1 MQGDETQNPTR
12 LLFGHEDVEGAI
24 MRTNYIL
31 LAALAGAAACA
42 SSTALAAPGDVF
54 WGTARAK
61 DGDSLVVGSRE
72 VRLFGVDAPE
82 FDQTCKRAGT
92 NWQCGT
98 EAAEKLAALVTGRE
112 VRCVSSGEDQYERTL
127 ATCTVGQVDVN
138 RTMVATGFAVAF
150 RRYSTDYVSAEDSA
164 KVNRRGLWSGEFQMP
179 QAFRAAEQP
188 TPPSRPNAARAST
201 RSNTQPAEVVRSAR
215 SACNIKGNR
224 NRKGQWI
231 YHVPGMPYYDQTRA
245 EDIFCTEAEAQRAGY
260 RRAIV
265 RR

>member
-1 MQGDETQNPTR
+1 
-12 LLFGHEDVEGAI
+12 
-24 MRTNYIL
+24 MRSHHTPFV
-31 LAALAGAAACA
+31 LAALAIALA
-42 SSTALAAPGDVF
+42 STVATAAPGEIF

-72 VRLFGVDAPE
+72 VRLFGIDAPE
-82 FDQTCKRAGT
+82 FDQSCKRAGT

-98 EAAEKLAALVTGRE
+98 EAAQKLAALVTGRE
-112 VRCVSSGEDQYERTL
+112 VRCVSSGVDQYARTL
-127 ATCTVGQVDVN
+127 ATCTVGQVDIN

-150 RRYSTDYVSAEDSA
+150 RRYSSNYVSAEESA
-164 KVNRRGLWSGEFQMP
+164 KVKRRGLWSGEFQMP

-188 TPPSRPNAARAST
+188 TAPSRLSAG
-201 RSNTQPAEVVRSAR
+201 RSDLPVKSSSNYSAVRSKGN
-215 SACNIKGNR
+215 CNIKGNR

-245 EDIFCTEAEAQRAGY
+245 EDIFCTEAEAQAAGY

>member
-1 MQGDETQNPTR
+1 
-12 LLFGHEDVEGAI
+12 

-31 LAALAGAAACA
+31 LAAISGLAAFA
-42 SSTALAAPGDVF
+42 SSTALAAPGEVF
-54 WGTARAK
+54 WGIARAK
-61 DGDSLVVGSRE
+61 DGDSLDVGSRD

-82 FDQTCKRAGT
+82 FDQACKRAGT

-98 EAAEKLAALVTGRE
+98 EAAQRLAALVTGRE
-112 VRCVSSGEDQYERTL
+112 VRCVSSGEDQYGRTL

-138 RTMVATGFAVAF
+138 RTMVASGFAVAF
-150 RRYSTDYVSAEDSA
+150 RRYSSDYVSAEESA

-179 QAFRAAEQP
+179 QAFRAAEQS
-188 TPPSRPNAARAST
+188 TRPSRPGAASANA
-201 RSNTQPAEVVRSAR
+201 RSKAQGAKVVRPAR
-215 SACNIKGNR
+215 STCTIKGNR

-245 EDIFCTEAEAQRAGY
+245 EDIFCTEAEAQAAGY

>member
-1 MQGDETQNPTR
+1 
-12 LLFGHEDVEGAI
+12 
-24 MRTNYIL
+24 MRTSCIL
-31 LAALAGAAACA
+31 FAAIAGAAACA

-54 WGTARAK
+54 YGTARAK
-61 DGDSLVVGSRE
+61 DGDSLIVGSRE

-82 FDQTCKRAGT
+82 FNQVCKRAGT

-98 EAAEKLAALVTGRE
+98 DAAEKLATLVTGRE
-112 VRCVSSGEDQYERTL
+112 VRCVSSGEDQYGRTL

-138 RTMVATGFAVAF
+138 RTMVSSGLAVAF
-150 RRYSTDYVSAEDSA
+150 RRYSSDYVSAEESA
-164 KVNRRGLWSGEFQMP
+164 KLNRRGLWSGEFQMP

-188 TPPSRPNAARAST
+188 TPPSRPLAARTNT
-201 RSNTQPAEVVRSAR
+201 RSKTQPAEAR
-215 SACNIKGNR
+215 RGRKTCNIKGNR
-224 NRKGQWI
+224 NRRGQWI

-245 EDIFCTEAEAQRAGY
+245 EDIFCTEAEAQAAGY

>member
-1 MQGDETQNPTR
+1 MISN
-12 LLFGHEDVEGAI
+12 H
-24 MRTNYIL
+24 IL
-31 LAALAGAAACA
+31 LAVAAWAAASA
-42 SSTALAAPGDVF
+42 SSTAVAALGEVF

-82 FDQTCKRAGT
+82 FDQICKRAGT
-92 NWQCGT
+92 NWPCGT

-112 VRCVSSGEDQYERTL
+112 VRCLSSGEDQYGRTL

-150 RRYSTDYVSAEDSA
+150 RRYSSDYVSAEESA
-164 KVNRRGLWSGEFQMP
+164 KVSRRGLWSGEFQMP

-188 TPPSRPNAARAST
+188 TTPSRSGAGRSGSRAKSSPNQSAD
-201 RSNTQPAEVVRSAR
+201 RSNGN
-215 SACNIKGNR
+215 CNIKGNR

-245 EDIFCTEAEAQRAGY
+245 EDIFCTEAQAQAAGY

>member
-1 MQGDETQNPTR
+1 
-12 LLFGHEDVEGAI
+12 

-31 LAALAGAAACA
+31 LAAIAGAAACA
-42 SSTALAAPGDVF
+42 SSTAFAAPGDAF

-98 EAAEKLAALVTGRE
+98 EAAQKLAALVTGRE
-112 VRCVSSGEDQYERTL
+112 VRCVSSGEDQYGRTL

-138 RTMVATGFAVAF
+138 RTMVSSGFAVAF
-150 RRYSTDYVSAEDSA
+150 RRYSSNYVSAEESA

-188 TPPSRPNAARAST
+188 TPSSGASVAKSST
-201 RSNTQPAEVVRSAR
+201 GSKAQRAEVVRPAR

-224 NRKGQWI
+224 NRRGQWI

-245 EDIFCTEAEAQRAGY
+245 EDIFCTEAEAQAAGY

-265 RR
+265 RK

>member
-1 MQGDETQNPTR
+1 
-12 LLFGHEDVEGAI
+12 
-24 MRTNYIL
+24 MRDKCIL
-31 LAALAGAAACA
+31 LAAIAGVVTCA
-42 SSTALAAPGDVF
+42 SSTAFAAPGDVF

-61 DGDSLVVGSRE
+61 DGDSLVVGSRG

-112 VRCVSSGEDQYERTL
+112 VRCMSSGEDQYGRTL

-138 RTMVATGFAVAF
+138 RTMVASGFAVAF
-150 RRYSTDYVSAEDSA
+150 RRYSSNYVSAEESA
-164 KVNRRGLWSGEFQMP
+164 KLNQRGLWSGEFQMP
-179 QAFRAAEQP
+179 QAFRAAEQS
-188 TPPSRPNAARAST
+188 TPPSRPSAG
-201 RSNTQPAEVVRSAR
+201 RSNTISKTERAEVVRPAR
-215 SACNIKGNR
+215 SSCNIKGNR

-245 EDIFCTEAEAQRAGY
+245 EDIFCTEAEAQAAGY

>member
-1 MQGDETQNPTR
+1 MISN
-12 LLFGHEDVEGAI
+12 H
-24 MRTNYIL
+24 IL
-31 LAALAGAAACA
+31 LAVAAWAAASA
-42 SSTALAAPGDVF
+42 SNTAVAAPGDVF

-72 VRLFGVDAPE
+72 VRLFGIDAPE
-82 FDQTCKRAGT
+82 FDQSCKRAGT

-112 VRCVSSGEDQYERTL
+112 VRCVSSGEDQYGRTL
-127 ATCTVGQVDVN
+127 AKCTVGQVDVN

-150 RRYSTDYVSAEDSA
+150 RRYSSSYVSAEESA

-188 TPPSRPNAARAST
+188 TPPSRPSATRTNSPAKSLPNHSAG
-201 RSNTQPAEVVRSAR
+201 RSNGN
-215 SACNIKGNR
+215 CNIKGNR

-245 EDIFCTEAEAQRAGY
+245 EDIFCTEAQAQAAGY

>member
-1 MQGDETQNPTR
+1 
-12 LLFGHEDVEGAI
+12 

-31 LAALAGAAACA
+31 LAAIAGAAACA
-42 SSTALAAPGDVF
+42 SSTAFAAPGDAF

-98 EAAEKLAALVTGRE
+98 EAAQKLAALVTGRE
-112 VRCVSSGEDQYERTL
+112 VRCVSSGEDQYGRTL

-138 RTMVATGFAVAF
+138 RTMVSSGFAVAF
-150 RRYSTDYVSAEDSA
+150 RRYSSNYVSAEESA

-188 TPPSRPNAARAST
+188 TPSSGASVAKSST
-201 RSNTQPAEVVRSAR
+201 GSKAQRAEVVRPAR

-224 NRKGQWI
+224 NRRGQWI

-245 EDIFCTEAEAQRAGY
+245 EDIFCTEEEAQAAGY

>member
-1 MQGDETQNPTR
+1 M
-12 LLFGHEDVEGAI
+12 
-24 MRTNYIL
+24 
-31 LAALAGAAACA
+31 
-42 SSTALAAPGDVF
+42 
-54 WGTARAK
+54 
-61 DGDSLVVGSRE
+61 
-72 VRLFGVDAPE
+72 RLFGVDAPE

-92 NWQCGT
+92 KWQCGT

-112 VRCVSSGEDQYERTL
+112 VRCVSSGEDQYGRTL

-138 RTMVATGFAVAF
+138 RTMVASGFAVAF
-150 RRYSTDYVSAEDSA
+150 RRYSSNYVSAEDSA

-188 TPPSRPNAARAST
+188 TPPSRTNAARTNT
-201 RSNTQPAEVVRSAR
+201 RSKTQPAEVVRPAR

-224 NRKGQWI
+224 NRRGQWI

-245 EDIFCTEAEAQRAGY
+245 EDIFCTEGEAQAAGY